1 MGDAPS
7 ETAAS
12 SGSSAGAGAAR
23 TLASFGSVFKQALT
37 QTQAGLQQAA
47 VSTQA
52 GLQQA
57 VSTAQAGLQA
67 VGTQVAA
74 VTVEPLKSAVTG
86 GGGRGSAQRSERE
99 LGACGGCLFPLLR
112 GRAPPPPPSIPPCTS
127 PPLAAHR
134 FRELKRSAD
143 AVGTNLMAKE
153 VGYSRSSSEA
163 HARVLREVE
172 AMKSDVAAVDAVEV
186 AGLARHICGARV
198 TAAAWVGRE

>member
-7 ETAAS
+7 TTETAAS

-23 TLASFGSVFKQALT
+23 TLASFGNVFKQALT

-47 VSTQA
+47 SSTQA

-74 VTVEPLKSAVTG
+74 VTVEPLKSAVIG

-99 LGACGGCLFPLLR
+99 LGACFFSPFAPPPLQFRRSLF
-112 GRAPPPPPSIPPCTS
+112 APPPPFQRT
-127 PPLAAHR
+127 A
-134 FRELKRSAD
+134 SA
-143 AVGTNLMAKE
+143 
-153 VGYSRSSSEA
+153 S
-163 HARVLREVE
+163 
-172 AMKSDVAAVDAVEV
+172 
-186 AGLARHICGARV
+186 
-198 TAAAWVGRE
+198 